1 MIQHILKDGRMLQD
15 ITGHQVTRKDNPRVY
30 EILDRVNERRKKD
43 GNNIR
48 GYQKSK

>member
-30 EILDRVNERRKKD
+30 EILDRANERRKSE
-43 GNNIR
+43 GR
-48 GYQKSK
+48 VQKGKE